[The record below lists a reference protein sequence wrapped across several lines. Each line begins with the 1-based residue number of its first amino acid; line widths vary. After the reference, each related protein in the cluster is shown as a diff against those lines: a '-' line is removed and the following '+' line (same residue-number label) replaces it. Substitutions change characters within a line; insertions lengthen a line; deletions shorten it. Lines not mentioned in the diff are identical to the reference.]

1 MEAGF
6 CQVGNPVVSIWLAV
20 GLIFLWACRVAGVL
34 ITIRPMLKFG
44 VRIVVLPIMCC
55 LLTRCGPMSMG
66 SGNLGGPTVE
76 ARDAAIANE
85 ATGDFFYGRRYF
97 VEKTRFWGYLRQPR
111 QPWSRAKLVVMRED
125 RKLTPD
131 RVSENGPDGQRYA
144 FDNNFEYRIRG
155 HYTGREVYEPNS
167 NQFLP
172 EFMLTGYELLDQQ
185 PGWLFRPD
193 DRYDRLRIT
202 MVPR

>member
-1 MEAGF
+1 
-6 CQVGNPVVSIWLAV
+6 
-20 GLIFLWACRVAGVL
+20 
-34 ITIRPMLKFG
+34 MLKFG
-44 VRIVVLPIMCC
+44 LQIVVMPVMCC
-55 LLTRCGPMSMG
+55 FLTHCGPMSG
-66 SGNLGGPTVE
+66 SGNLGGPTLE
-76 ARDAAIANE
+76 ERNAAIATE

-97 VEKTRFWGYLRQPR
+97 VEKTRFWGYLRNPR

-125 RKLTPD
+125 RKHTPD
-131 RVSENGPDGQRYA
+131 RMSENGPAGQRYA

-155 HYTGREVYEPNS
+155 NYTGREVYEPNS

-172 EFMLTGYELLDQQ
+172 EFMLSGYELVNQQ

-193 DRYDRLRIT
+193 DRYDRMRIS